1 MARSLC
7 IQQAPVVFL
16 PRVQLCTSFRDTALD
31 GVLKKKTRNFQT
43 GVSSVCL
50 RSYSANRG
58 PQNSSVCAANQSV
71 MMGTQD

>member
-31 GVLKKKTRNFQT
+31 GVLKKKRNLQT

-58 PQNSSVCAANQSV
+58 PQNSRVCAASRSV
-71 MMGTQD
+71 MMGTQH

>member
-31 GVLKKKTRNFQT
+31 GVLKKKNGTSKLVFLVYVSEATVQT
-43 GVSSVCL
+43 EVL
-50 RSYSANRG
+50 RTQECVQQVG
-58 PQNSSVCAANQSV
+58 QS
-71 MMGTQD
+71 